1 MDRLGTPAA
10 TLHMDDVTV
19 QTTAPATPATLVL
32 AAKVRSQGVRL
43 LQRNAN
49 NDMEKH
55 TELQSERGES
65 RKSHPKILISVV
77 TFTEDTE
84 MGFESL

>member
-1 MDRLGTPAA
+1 VFSAPPLWQPSAMDRLGTPAA

-55 TELQSERGES
+55 TELQSKGEKVENRTPRS
-65 RKSHPKILISVV
+65 
-77 TFTEDTE
+77 
-84 MGFESL
+84 